1 MKRTLKTVFSL
12 LLVMAM
18 VLSFSATAQAAGAT
32 VTFTGK
38 DGYAI
43 ASGSGYTDTDLFQ
56 GFKNVMPGDTLTQD
70 ITIRNAANG
79 CDYIKV
85 YLKAL
90 PHDEDENPLT
100 YSETYE
106 NTDGNDQQNV
116 AGERDETVASMQEF
130 LQQLNMTVKNGET
143 VIFQG
148 TPDVAGSLANNVLL
162 GQLSKGES
170 MKLTVE
176 LDVPIDLGNEYAH
189 RVGEVD
195 WVFLAEAYQY
205 RQLTVQKVWDDN
217 GDPSRPAS
225 VTVNL
230 MRNGVKVDSVE
241 LTEKMQWTH
250 TWDLLDDLNEDYK
263 GYTWTVEEEELDG
276 YEVSYKAEGNTFFIT
291 NSNDYEPEPEIP
303 PIDLTVKKVWSDM
316 NNKQGNRPGSIVVT
330 LYNGTEAVDKVILS
344 GANNW
349 TYTWTNLDGTGS
361 WSVQESVPLGYKPYY
376 VKSNGVVTITNMVTL
391 IQTGQL
397 NWPIPVLGSL
407 GALLVL
413 FGVYMMLR
421 KRKNKNA

>member
-12 LLVMAM
+12 LLVMAL

-32 VTFTGK
+32 VTFNGK
-38 DGYAI
+38 AGYAI
-43 ASGSGYTDTDLFQ
+43 ASGSGYTDTDLFDH
-56 GFKNVMPGDTLTQD
+56 FKNVMPGDKLSQD

-130 LQQLNMTVKNGET
+130 LQKLTMTVKNGET

-176 LDVPIDLGNEYAH
+176 LDVPVDLGNEYAH

-205 RQLTVQKVWDDN
+205 RQLTVQKVWNDN
-217 GDPSRPAS
+217 DDPSRPES

-241 LTEKMQWTH
+241 LTEAKQWTH
-250 TWDLLDDLNEDYK
+250 TWDLLDDLNEDYE
-263 GYTWTVEEEELDG
+263 GYTWTVEEEVPEG
-276 YEVSYKAEGNTFFIT
+276 YRVSYKAEGNTFFIT

>member
-1 MKRTLKTVFSL
+1 MKRTCKTLFSL
-12 LLVMAM
+12 LLVMAL

-32 VTFTGK
+32 VTFNGK
-38 DGYAI
+38 SGYTLAP
-43 ASGSGYTDTDLFQ
+43 GSGYSDTDLF
-56 GFKNVMPGDTLTQD
+56 GSFKNVMPGDQLSQEV
-70 ITIRNAANG
+70 TIRNTADG

-85 YLKAL
+85 YLQAVV
-90 PHDEDENPLT
+90 HDEDENPLT

-116 AGERDETVASMQEF
+116 AGQRDETVASMQEF
-130 LQQLNMTVKNGET
+130 LQQLTMTVKNGET

-148 TPDVAGSLANNVLL
+148 TPDLAGSLADSVLL
-162 GQLSKGES
+162 GQLNKGES
-170 MKLTVE
+170 LKLTVE
-176 LDVPIDLGNEYAH
+176 LDVPITLGNEFAH

-195 WVFLAEAYQY
+195 WVFLVEAFQY

-217 GDPSRPAS
+217 GDPSRPES

-241 LTEKMQWTH
+241 LTEAKQWTH
-250 TWDLLDDLNEDYK
+250 TWDLLDDLNEDYE

-276 YEVSYKAEGNTFFIT
+276 YEVSYKTEGNTVFIT

-303 PIDLTVKKVWSDM
+303 PVDLTVKKVWSDM
-316 NNKQGNRPGSIVVT
+316 NNKQGNRPGSITVT
-330 LYNGTEAVDKVILS
+330 LYNGTQAVDKVILS

-349 TYTWTNLDGTGS
+349 TYTWFQLDGTGS

-376 VKSNGVVTITNMVTL
+376 IKSGNVVTITNMVTL

-407 GALLVL
+407 GALLIL

>member
-32 VTFTGK
+32 VTFNGK
-38 DGYAI
+38 AGYAI
-43 ASGSGYTDTDLFQ
+43 ASGSGYTDTDLFDH
-56 GFKNVMPGDTLTQD
+56 FKNVMPGDKLSQE

-90 PHDEDENPLT
+90 PHDEDDNPLT

-130 LQQLNMTVKNGET
+130 LQQLTMTVKNGET

-176 LDVPIDLGNEYAH
+176 LEVPIDLGNEYAH

-250 TWDLLDDLNEDYK
+250 TWDLLDDLNEDYE
-263 GYTWTVEEEELDG
+263 GYTWTVEEEVPEG
-276 YEVSYKAEGNTFFIT
+276 YRVSYKAEGNTFFIT
-291 NSNDYEPEPEIP
+291 SLIFFSSFISPTLLCSRPAVSMSTTSAPFALALLNVSNATD
-303 PIDLTVKKVWSDM
+303 
-316 NNKQGNRPGSIVVT
+316 
-330 LYNGTEAVDKVILS
+330 A
-344 GANNW
+344 
-349 TYTWTNLDGTGS
+349 
-361 WSVQESVPLGYKPYY
+361 
-376 VKSNGVVTITNMVTL
+376 
-391 IQTGQL
+391 
-397 NWPIPVLGSL
+397 GSL
-407 GALLVL
+407 PICCLMTVTPTLSPQIHNCSTAAARNVSAAPRYTFFPACL
-413 FGVYMMLR
+413 
-421 KRKNKNA
+421 N

>member
-38 DGYAI
+38 AGYVLAP
-43 ASGSGYTDTDLFQ
+43 GSGYTDTDLFQ
-56 GFKNVMPGDTLTQD
+56 GFKNVMPGDTLTQE
-70 ITIRNAANG
+70 ITIRNTADG

-90 PHDEDENPLT
+90 PHNEQTNPLT
-100 YSETYE
+100 YSETFE
-106 NTDGNDQQNV
+106 NTDGNDQKNA
-116 AGERDETVASMQEF
+116 AGERDETVDSMQKF
-130 LQQLNMTVKNGET
+130 LKQLTMTVKNGDK

-148 TPDVAGSLANNVLL
+148 NPDVAGDLANNVFL
-162 GQLSKGES
+162 GQLNKGQS
-170 MKLTVE
+170 LKLTVE
-176 LDVPIDLGNEYAH
+176 LVVPITLDNRFAH

-217 GDPSRPAS
+217 GDPSRPES

-230 MRNGVKVDSVE
+230 MRDGVKVDSVE
-241 LTEKMQWTH
+241 LTEEKQWTH
-250 TWDLLDDLNEDYK
+250 TWDLLDDLNEDYE
-263 GYTWTVEEEELDG
+263 GYTWTVEEEVPEG
-276 YEVSYKAEGNTFFIT
+276 YRVSYKAEGNTFFIT
-291 NSNDYEPEPEIP
+291 NSNDYEPEPEVP
-303 PIDLTVKKVWSDM
+303 PVDLTVKKVWSDM
-316 NNKQGNRPGSIVVT
+316 NNKNGKRPDSVVVT
-330 LYNGTEAVDKVILS
+330 LYDGTKAVDKVILS
-344 GANNW
+344 GANSW
-349 TYTWTNLDGTGS
+349 THTWLQLDGTHN

-376 VKSNGVVTITNMVTL
+376 IKSGNVVTITNMVTL

-413 FGVYMMLR
+413 FGAYMMLR